1 MVKGKR
7 VKRVGKRGNWERAK
21 KCRVFG
27 ITSFTA
33 F

>member
-1 MVKGKR
+1 MVKEKK
-7 VKRVGKRGNWERAK
+7 VKRVGKRGNWEKAR
-21 KCRVFG
+21 KCRVFS